1 MPSQKRTKKKLT
13 EYDKYKK
20 EPWNNPK
27 GLIFVSP
34 DGGETVYIQK
44 KNGDR
49 GKLVSQ
55 SQLAKDIELS
65 YTENDMVGSDAIKLR
80 RKFPTLQKAW
90 NRYKTIWHLV
100 NDQ

>member
-1 MPSQKRTKKKLT
+1 MKKKKKEN

-20 EPWNNPK
+20 APWNSPK

-49 GKLVSQ
+49 GKMVSQ

-65 YTENDMVGSDAIKLR
+65 YNENEMVGADAIKLR
-80 RKFPTLQKAW
+80 RKYPTLQKAW
-90 NRYKTIWHLV
+90 NRYKTIWHLI
-100 NDQ
+100 DD